1 MTDNRDTW
9 IAEASVKL
17 DDAISHLEK
26 AAPRRTWAIPL
37 RHTSPPRCW
46 HLSEAKSKLRGDL

>member
-9 IAEASVKL
+9 IAEANVKL

-26 AAPRRTWAIPL
+26 AARGGRG
-37 RHTSPPRCW
+37 RHPASAHIATALLAPVGS
-46 HLSEAKSKLRGDL
+46 